1 MNLEEL
7 RSVQEAERQ
16 RSDLQP
22 LRESFYEEA
31 GEYIADL
38 KRRRDRAAAEAED
51 PFSSADVRRLSDE
64 IDTAEE
70 VVEAVYERRL
80 GKLVER
86 ASLAASD
93 MAVDEDGLSAEER
106 ALFQD
111 LVERMRASKRAVL
124 DTLDGATADGATT
137 DEPASASNA
146 SSDDGVSAAELMGED
161 TGGAA
166 GRATDPGT
174 APANDHDGRNGT
186 TPESTVSTESQRDE
200 APELR
205 ATPGAGSGTDT
216 DDETEDGATERVTL
230 QITRD
235 VDEFVGVDDRQY
247 DLAAEDVVVLP
258 ARNAG
263 PLLEKGAAER
273 LD

>member
-31 GEYIADL
+31 GEYIADM
-38 KRRRDRAAAEAED
+38 KRRRDRTAAEAED

-111 LVERMRASKRAVL
+111 LVERMRVSKRAVL
-124 DTLDGATADGATT
+124 DTLDGATTEGATT
-137 DEPASASNA
+137 DEPASESSA
-146 SSDDGVSAAELMGED
+146 SSDDGVSAAGLMGED
-161 TGGAA
+161 TGESA
-166 GRATDPGT
+166 GQAVDPGT
-174 APANDHDGRNGT
+174 APANGHDGRNGT

-205 ATPGAGSGTDT
+205 ATPGAGSGTDG
-216 DDETEDGATERVTL
+216 ETGDGATERVTL
-230 QITRD
+230 RITRD